1 MTIYIRPANTQ
12 LGPTLMGRILPGPIN
27 YRVEYRLK
35 KKKTRSRSGFHS
47 YPDPDPTHL
56 RVKYEITPSIYIVR
70 SQIATQTQKK

>member
-35 KKKTRSRSGFHS
+35 KKKPEAGPGFIH
-47 YPDPDPTHL
+47 
-56 RVKYEITPSIYIVR
+56 
-70 SQIATQTQKK
+70 TQTQT